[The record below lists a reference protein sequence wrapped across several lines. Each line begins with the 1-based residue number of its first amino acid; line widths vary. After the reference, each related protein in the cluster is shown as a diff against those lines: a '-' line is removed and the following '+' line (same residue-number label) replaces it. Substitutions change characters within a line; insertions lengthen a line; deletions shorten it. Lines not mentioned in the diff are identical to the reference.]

1 MALLAISSDAFKC
14 VNWSLTLSFSRQR
27 SIIRIAN
34 NEQVGFLIMSL
45 LGNLVFFVFGGFLIF
60 IGYVLGGILLC
71 LTIIGIPFGLMCFRL
86 AGSVI
91 APFGREVRET
101 EPPGGAF
108 IVDHEIFSG
117 SFCRGLSWRLCIL
130 LLAAFF
136 ALTIV
141 GFPIAVQHMK
151 LVQVA
156 LLPFGHVMREIRH

>member
-1 MALLAISSDAFKC
+1 
-14 VNWSLTLSFSRQR
+14 
-27 SIIRIAN
+27 
-34 NEQVGFLIMSL
+34 MSL

-60 IGYVLGGILLC
+60 LGYVLGGILLC

-91 APFGREVRET
+91 APFGREVRQT
-101 EPPGGAF
+101 EPPGGP
-108 IVDHEIFSG
+108 ISLIMNILWIILP
-117 SFCRGLSWRLCIL
+117 GLELAIMHL

-156 LLPFGHVMREIRH
+156 LLPFGHVMREVER